1 MAAVGRPPGGRKP
14 DGDSS
19 DIQRAS
25 ADGLSHGITIAVSVA
40 LFLWLG
46 DLLDQRIGT
55 SPLFAF
61 LGILLGAGGGFYRLY
76 ANLVLIPREEA
87 RLAAERDRESREDGG
102 S

>member
-1 MAAVGRPPGGRKP
+1 MAAVGKSPGGRHSDK
-14 DGDSS
+14 DSS
-19 DIQRAS
+19 EIQRAS
-25 ADGLSHGITIAVSVA
+25 ADALGHGITIAVSVA

-76 ANLVLIPREEA
+76 AQLVLIPREEA
-87 RLAAERDRESREDGG
+87 RLAAEKDRETREGEG